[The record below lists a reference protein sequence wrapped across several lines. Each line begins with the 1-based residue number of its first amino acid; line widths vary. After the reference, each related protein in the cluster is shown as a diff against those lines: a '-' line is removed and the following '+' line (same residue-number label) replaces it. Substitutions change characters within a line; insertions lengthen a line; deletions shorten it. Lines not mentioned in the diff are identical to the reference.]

1 MDDGAGANPG
11 LDRETSFPARDGR
24 VLSGRIFAPRDPAAV
39 MVVNPATGY
48 PARFYAAFAEA
59 AREQGWAVLTYDYR
73 GQGDSLRDHARR
85 DPARMIDWALEDI
98 PAAARKACELYPGLP
113 LDVVGHSVGG
123 QFAAFIPE
131 DLPLRRVA
139 LLSASGGYWGK
150 QSAPLKYFAWTFWR
164 LLGPALLATRGHIPK
179 GAFWSGEPLPPN
191 VWKDWRDFGVNPEC
205 FRDRFAELGVNGRY
219 RRFSAPIRAWVPD
232 DDPIANPATV
242 RWLLACYESAPSE
255 MKIVRRE
262 DLGRGPI
269 GHDGL
274 FRTKM
279 ADVFWPQVF
288 RWLALQPQRAAAE

>member
-48 PARFYAAFAEA
+48 PARFYAAFADA
-59 AREQGWAVLTYDYR
+59 AREQGWAVLIFDYR

-150 QSAPLKYFAWTFWR
+150 QSAPLKYLAWTFWR
-164 LLGPALLATRGHIPK
+164 ILGPALLATRGHIPK